1 MAKLFIVLSILSLF
15 AVLSRSNDI
24 FEGVTDDNDIAML
37 PTVVIAILIRN
48 KAHVLPW
55 FLKYI
60 ENLDYP
66 KDRIIVW

>member
-24 FEGVTDDNDIAML
+24 FEGITDDNDIAML

>member
-24 FEGVTDDNDIAML
+24 FEGLTDDNDIEMF
-37 PTVVIAILIRN
+37 PTVMIAILIRN